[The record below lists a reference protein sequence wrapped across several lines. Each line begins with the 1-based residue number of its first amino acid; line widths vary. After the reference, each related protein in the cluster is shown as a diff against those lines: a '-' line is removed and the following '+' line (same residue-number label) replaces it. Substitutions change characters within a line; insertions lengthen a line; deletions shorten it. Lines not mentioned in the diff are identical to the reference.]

1 MIPQLAKRLLDP
13 PAAGGAPLPGYP
25 PIPAGAPLRP
35 PTASDAATAVLQ
47 ADQLDL
53 VLYMEQVWDA
63 ANAWS
68 SSIPPSG
75 KARIALFN
83 MGAFGGYPPVP
94 GFAWDHLMY
103 SYILEN
109 TRMVQ
114 IMQRVVREFRRGE
127 GLGIP
132 SIDTQRWLDITETLV
147 FGADYPISAWLSTSR
162 VRSDPEAVRR
172 NAYWRM
178 FGMDL
183 AFGTED
189 NRPFSYDKAPAA
201 NTSFVRLFEELMYE
215 VWQAIMNVKNFS
227 GVNSSDQ
234 DRIFAITEELKFI
247 LRSRRQSAQLAREE
261 LAAATAIS
269 WLYFTLDS
277 NSAVVDDLRAT
288 ATNPSDR
295 LKLIGAKVGLPA
307 HSKTSS
313 LMSMADDLSL
323 LLRTI
328 ESDLISSP
336 DFAYIL
342 YTDGTFPGSTAKLLG
357 PTRRRIITEWS
368 AATGRDLKSRKTP
381 VEVRPNS
388 TRPSLTR

>member
-1 MIPQLAKRLLDP
+1 MIPQLARRLLDP
-13 PAAGGAPLPGYP
+13 VAPNGTPLPGF
-25 PIPAGAPLRP
+25 PAAPQP
-35 PTASDAATAVLQ
+35 SDAATAVLQ

-63 ANAWS
+63 ARAWNA
-68 SSIPPSG
+68 SIPQSG
-75 KARIALFN
+75 KARSALFG
-83 MGAFGGYPPVP
+83 MGAFASYSPVP

-114 IMQRVVREFRRGE
+114 IMARVVREFRRGE
-127 GLGIP
+127 SLGIP
-132 SIDTQRWLDITETLV
+132 SIDTQRWLDVTETLV
-147 FGADYPISAWLSTSR
+147 FGADYPMSAWLSTSSLR
-162 VRSDPEAVRR
+162 PDAESVRR

-183 AFGTED
+183 AFGKED
-189 NRPFSYDKAPAA
+189 NRPVTYDKAVAA
-201 NTSFVRLFEELMYE
+201 NTSFVRLFEELLYE

-261 LAAATAIS
+261 LAAATALS
-269 WLYFTLDS
+269 WLYFTLDT
-277 NSAVVDDLRAT
+277 NSAIVEDLRAT
-288 ATNPSDR
+288 ATNASDR

-313 LMSMADDLSL
+313 LISMADDLSL

-328 ESDLISSP
+328 ESNLIPSP
-336 DFAYIL
+336 DFAYVL
-342 YTDGTFPGSTAKLLG
+342 YKDGVIPNTNVKLLG
-357 PTRRRIITEWS
+357 STSRRVITEWS

-381 VEVRPNS
+381 IEVRPRS
-388 TRPSLTR
+388 AQPSLTR

>member
-13 PAAGGAPLPGYP
+13 PFPATATLPGF
-25 PIPAGAPLRP
+25 PASPKA
-35 PTASDAATAVLQ
+35 TDAATAVLH

-63 ANAWS
+63 AKAWN
-68 SSIPPSG
+68 SSIPQSG
-75 KARIALFN
+75 PARRTLFS
-83 MGAFGGYPPVP
+83 MGAFASYVPVA

-103 SYILEN
+103 AYILEN

-127 GLGIP
+127 TLGIP
-132 SIDTQRWLDITETLV
+132 SIDTQRWLDVTETLV
-147 FGADYPISAWLSTSR
+147 FGADYPMSAWLSTSL
-162 VRSDPEAVRR
+162 VRPDPEAVRR

-183 AFGTED
+183 AFGGED
-189 NRPFSYDKAPAA
+189 NKPFAYDKAVAA

-247 LRSRRQSAQLAREE
+247 LKSRRQSAQLAREE
-261 LAAATAIS
+261 LAAVTAIS
-269 WLYFTLDS
+269 WLYFTLDT
-277 NSAVVDDLRAT
+277 NSAIVDDLRAT

-295 LKLIGAKVGLPA
+295 LRLIGAKVGLPA

-313 LMSMADDLSL
+313 LISMADDLSL

-336 DFAYIL
+336 EFAYVL
-342 YTDGTFPGSTAKLLG
+342 YSEGTLPGSTAKLLG
-357 PTRRRIITEWS
+357 PTSRRVITEWS
-368 AATGRDLKSRKTP
+368 AATGRDLKSRKSP
-381 VEVRPNS
+381 VEIRPHTS
-388 TRPSLTR
+388 QPSLSR

>member
-1 MIPQLAKRLLDP
+1 MIPQLARRLLDP
-13 PAAGGAPLPGYP
+13 VVAGGAPLPGF
-25 PIPAGAPLRP
+25 PAAPQP
-35 PTASDAATAVLQ
+35 SDAATAVLQ

-53 VLYMEQVWDA
+53 VLYMEQAWDSA
-63 ANAWS
+63 KAWNA
-68 SSIPPSG
+68 SIPQSG
-75 KARIALFN
+75 KARTALFQ
-83 MGAFGGYPPVP
+83 MGAFAGYAPVT

-114 IMQRVVREFRRGE
+114 IMGRVVREFRRGE
-127 GLGIP
+127 SLGIP
-132 SIDTQRWLDITETLV
+132 SIDTQRWLDVTETLV
-147 FGADYPISAWLSTSR
+147 YGADYPMSAWLSTSR
-162 VRSDPEAVRR
+162 LRPDPEAVRR

-189 NRPFSYDKAPAA
+189 NKPYGYDKAVAA
-201 NTSFVRLFEELMYE
+201 NTSFVRLFEELLYE

-261 LAAATAIS
+261 LAAATALS
-269 WLYFTLDS
+269 WLYFTLDT
-277 NSAVVDDLRAT
+277 NSAIVEDLRAT
-288 ATNPSDR
+288 ATNASDR

-313 LMSMADDLSL
+313 LISMADDLSL

-328 ESDLISSP
+328 ESNLIPSP
-336 DFAYIL
+336 DFAYVL
-342 YTDGTFPGSTAKLLG
+342 YKDGFFPGSTTVKLLG
-357 PTRRRIITEWS
+357 STSRRVITEWS
-368 AATGRDLKSRKTP
+368 AATGRDLKSRKAP
-381 VEVRPNS
+381 AEVRPR
-388 TRPSLTR
+388 TGQPSLTR